1 MEKVIGIGA
10 GGHSKV
16 VIDILRLSNSYEVF
30 ALLDIQR
37 EFWGTDVLGVP
48 VVGDDSRLGAL
59 WEEGLR
65 YAFIGVGHIGNA
77 LSRRRAFDT
86 AKAQGFQV
94 VRAVHPISVI
104 ASSVDIGEGPTVMA
118 GAIINAAA
126 RLGDD
131 VIVNSGAIVEH
142 DCVIG
147 DHAHIA
153 TGSRLASGV
162 HVGDGALVGVGAS
175 VRQLINIGRN
185 AIVGAGAAVVS
196 DVPDDTVVVG
206 VPARVLK
213 RVGE

>member
-1 MEKVIGIGA
+1 MIGIGA
-10 GGHSKV
+10 GGHAKV
-16 VIDILRLSNSYEVF
+16 VIDILRLTDSYELF
-30 ALLDIQR
+30 ALLDLQQ
-37 EFWGTDVLGVP
+37 ELWGTDVLGVP

-65 YAFIGVGHIGNA
+65 YAFIGVGHTGNA
-77 LSRRRAFDT
+77 LSRRRAFEM
-86 AKAQGFQV
+86 AKANGFQLV
-94 VRAVHPISVI
+94 SAVHPKSII

-118 GAIINAAA
+118 GAVINAAA

-147 DHAHIA
+147 DHAHVA

-175 VRQLINIGRN
+175 VRQLISIGRN
-185 AIVGAGAAVVS
+185 AIIGAGAAVVS
-196 DVPDDTVVVG
+196 DVADDTVVAG
-206 VPARVLK
+206 VPARVLR